1 MKNHEPAREKQQTE
15 QAWQQAEAQYR
26 ATVRPGLEKV
36 CAAERLHDRQAR
48 KRTGITQPVR
58 TIEPYGRKPTTYSP
72 EFYAAM
78 QRLWDVGTIDTMGH
92 ADTELR
98 RPYHLIAH
106 GRVPVTEADVIKL
119 GRIPEARL
127 RLLLPWLA
135 HRLSLEEA
143 QDHTDLGEVAPP
155 VLVEEDAADNTP

>member
-1 MKNHEPAREKQQTE
+1 MKNHEPAREKQRTE

-26 ATVRPGLEKV
+26 AAVRQGLEKV

-58 TIEPYGRKPTTYSP
+58 TIEPYGKKPTTYSP

-106 GRVPVTEADVIKL
+106 GRAPLTETDVIKL
-119 GRIPEARL
+119 SQMPEPQL
-127 RLLLPWLA
+127 RLILPWLA

-143 QDHTDLGEVAPP
+143 QDNVDFGEAAPP
-155 VLVEEDAADNTP
+155 FIIEDNTP